1 MTALVAMAPLA
12 MMLAMPADLAGMP
25 PDAGALGENVKSG
38 SGGSAIRWERQFDEA
53 LRKARASHKPI
64 LVDFWAEWCGWC
76 HKLDTTT
83 YADPVVVKL
92 AEQFVAVKVDTEGTA
107 RGQAIAFRYDVGSL
121 PTVAFLSP
129 HGRPLLRLNG
139 FQGPGQFP
147 HTMEAARDVARRV
160 MAWEEVLDKHP
171 DDAETLA
178 ALGVHLFEQDALT
191 ESGQLLA
198 RAVKLDDG
206 RPLEERKQTR
216 MLLGAILKTQKKY
229 AEAERVLK
237 AGLLLPSHAFDAKL
251 LYVLGKNYLA
261 WGRPDDGRW
270 ALQQVVQ
277 QHAASPI
284 AEKARE
290 TLVALDKK

>member
-1 MTALVAMAPLA
+1 M
-12 MMLAMPADLAGMP
+12 
-25 PDAGALGENVKSG
+25 
-38 SGGSAIRWERQFDEA
+38 
-53 LRKARASHKPI
+53 
-64 LVDFWAEWCGWC
+64 
-76 HKLDTTT
+76 
-83 YADPVVVKL
+83 
-92 AEQFVAVKVDTEGTA
+92 
-107 RGQAIAFRYDVGSL
+107 
-121 PTVAFLSP
+121 
-129 HGRPLLRLNG
+129 RLNG

-147 HTMEAARDVARRV
+147 HTMETARDVARRV
-160 MAWEEVLDKHP
+160 MKWEEVLDKRP
-171 DDAETLA
+171 DDAEALS

-198 RAVKLDDG
+198 RASKVDQD

-237 AGLLLPSHAFDAKL
+237 AGLLLPSHTYDAKI

-290 TLVALDKK
+290 TLVALEKK